1 LQGKEEKPG
10 NYAYLDLLATALT
23 DHEKNLND
31 LLERLDRVTERLSK
45 LVQLESVETNIEKEE
60 AAETDKENPRDD
72 ENLKTL
78 LQGARGILSP
88 KDKEQR

>member
-1 LQGKEEKPG
+1 VQGKEDKPG

-45 LVQLESVETNIEKEE
+45 LAQLEPKETTTEKEE
-60 AAETDKENPRDD
+60 EKETEKDIPRND

-78 LQGARGILSP
+78 LHGARGILSTEN
-88 KDKEQR
+88 KE